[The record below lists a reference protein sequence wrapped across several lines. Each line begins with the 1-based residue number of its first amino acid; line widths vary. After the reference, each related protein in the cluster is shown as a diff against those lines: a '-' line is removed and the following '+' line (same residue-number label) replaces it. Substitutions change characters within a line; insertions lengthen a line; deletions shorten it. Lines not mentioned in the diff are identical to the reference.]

1 MTLWAVIPLKPLWQS
16 KSRLA
21 TVLSAE
27 QRADLI
33 RVIFRR
39 TLSVLQQVSAV
50 QHILVVSSDPG
61 VWQLAESYHVWTLH
75 EERPSGL
82 NTAVSLAVH
91 HATQQGAT
99 STLILPAD
107 LPFLQKEDVWQLIHA
122 LSAASKPPPKQIPP
136 GKMVISTD
144 LHQDGTNALLLAPPV
159 GFTFHYGPGSF
170 HHHLREA
177 RQLHLSTHNVYSPR
191 LQFDL
196 DTVEDWRTY
205 QSHQMQQVNGF
216 PGHL

>member
-1 MTLWAVIPLKPLWQS
+1 MSLWAVIPLKPLLQS

-21 TVLSAE
+21 AVLSAE
-27 QRADLI
+27 QRAELI

-50 QHILVVSSDPG
+50 QHILVISSDPD
-61 VWQLAESYHVWTLH
+61 VWQLAETYHVFTLH

-82 NTAVSLAVH
+82 NTAVSVAVH

-122 LSAASKPPPKQIPP
+122 LSPINNQPPHQMAP

-144 LHQDGTNALLLAPPV
+144 LHQDGTNALLLTSPL

-170 HHHLREA
+170 HHHLRQA
-177 RQLHLSTHNVYSPR
+177 RQLHLSIHSVHSPR

-196 DTVEDWRTY
+196 DTVEDWRAY
-205 QSHQMQQVNGF
+205 QTRQLQSVNGF